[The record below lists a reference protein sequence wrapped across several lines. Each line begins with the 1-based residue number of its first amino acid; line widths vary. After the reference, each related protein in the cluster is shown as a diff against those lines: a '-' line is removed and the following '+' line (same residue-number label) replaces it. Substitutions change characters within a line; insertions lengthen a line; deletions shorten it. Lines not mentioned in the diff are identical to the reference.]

1 MNINLQSRIG
11 INNAFRIARTE
22 GHRIQCEAT
31 YNVQNKAKEKGADIL
46 KQWDATLDKKTRKAH
61 RLLDGRKLEN

>member
-22 GHRIQCEAT
+22 GHRIQCDAT
-31 YNVQNKAKEKGADIL
+31 YNAQNKAKEKGADIL
-46 KQWDATLDKKTRKAH
+46 KNGM
-61 RLLDGRKLEN
+61 LL